1 MKSFRQYVESSV
13 PGWKKRDSVEGRAKR
28 GYNEARRVGHRIPDL
43 ESEIMLSPRY
53 GYYYAQYVIK
63 GRWPEFEDVVVRV
76 PAYSSSYAAY
86 VLRKRWPEAEAFIK
100 ETRDMEAAIHYAKMV
115 IKGRWPEV
123 ERILLSGDFD
133 YMCYLYA
140 KDVIKGRWIEAEPVI
155 MKNIY
160 QNNLYIHGLFFLGYK
175 DFESVLRDPSVSE
188 FFAGPSPLE
197 SGPLES
203 CWDSYRDL

>member
-1 MKSFRQYVESSV
+1 
-13 PGWKKRDSVEGRAKR
+13 
-28 GYNEARRVGHRIPDL
+28 
-43 ESEIMLSPRY
+43 
-53 GYYYAQYVIK
+53 
-63 GRWPEFEDVVVRV
+63 
-76 PAYSSSYAAY
+76 
-86 VLRKRWPEAEAFIK
+86 
-100 ETRDMEAAIHYAKMV
+100 MEAAIHYAKMV

-203 CWDSYRDL
+203 CWDEMKAVLADGGRDPELLKALFVVAPEKLKHLMMAYEPGSVK